1 MIGKDISDVTFTAGR
16 RLQCILQALLLVQ
29 SDVHAVEQHVGTL
42 RKLNNILLLAVCRLG
57 TLLRHTLLPFLSVA
71 ETLSGELISIVYK
84 LQLPAVDSDHSPNV
98 QHLSSYI
105 VISAAFQEGLAILDV
120 ILQGIEYPECP
131 LLAT

>member
-1 MIGKDISDVTFTAGR
+1 MIGKDIPDVTFTAGR

-29 SDVHAVEQHVGTL
+29 SDVHVVEQNVGTL
-42 RKLNNILLLAVCRLG
+42 RKLNIFFLLAVCRLG
-57 TLLRHTLLPFLSVA
+57 TLLPFLSVA

-120 ILQGIEYPECP
+120 ILQGIEYPERP